1 MPLYAKEP
9 LYTKEW
15 EDQMT
20 GVRNAL
26 CFGVAAIAIAAAT
39 GGTAPVRAA
48 DVIADWA
55 SVTLP
60 TAPELKPVTLDGKTT
75 ALLILDIQAPACT
88 MAERPRCVDAIP
100 KIKALMDRARAAG
113 ALVAYTLP
121 SGKIADASL
130 APHEGEVVEQKPG
143 GPDKFLG
150 SDLDQRLKGRGIKT
164 VIITGTSAQGV
175 GIGTGSASAQRGYNV
190 IYPVDGVASESAFRE
205 VYAAWHMGG
214 GGPPVTT
221 KWVTVTRS
229 DMIKF

>member
-1 MPLYAKEP
+1 MIRIEKTLFAGAG
-9 LYTKEW
+9 TI
-15 EDQMT
+15 
-20 GVRNAL
+20 AL
-26 CFGVAAIAIAAAT
+26 AAAIGAAS
-39 GGTAPVRAA
+39 PLRAA
-48 DVIADWA
+48 DIIADWS
-55 SVTLP
+55 SVSLP
-60 TAPELKPVTLDGKTT
+60 TAPELKPVTLDGATT

-88 MAERPRCVDAIP
+88 MAERPRCVDSIP
-100 KIKALMDRARAAG
+100 KIKALMDRARPAG

-121 SGKIADASL
+121 TGKIADPSL
-130 APHEGEVVEQKPG
+130 APHDGEVVEQKPG

-150 SDLDQRLKGRGIKT
+150 TDLDQRLKARGIKT

-190 IYPVDGVASESAFRE
+190 IYPIDGVSSESAFRE
-205 VYAAWHMGG
+205 MYAAWHMGG

>member
-1 MPLYAKEP
+1 MIRIEKILVV
-9 LYTKEW
+9 T
-15 EDQMT
+15 
-20 GVRNAL
+20 
-26 CFGVAAIAIAAAT
+26 AAVIGFVGA
-39 GGTAPVRAA
+39 TAPVRAG
-48 DVIADWA
+48 DIIAEWS

-60 TAPELKPVTLDGKTT
+60 PPPELKPVTLDGNTT
-75 ALLILDIQAPACT
+75 ALLILDMMKENCGV
-88 MAERPRCVDAIP
+88 RPRCPDTVP
-100 KIKALMDRARAAG
+100 KIKALMGRARAAG

-121 SGKIADASL
+121 GGGEIIDPGI
-130 APHEGEVVEQKPG
+130 APHDGEVVAQKPG

-150 SDLDQRLKGRGIKT
+150 SDLDQRLKARGIKT

-205 VYAAWHMGG
+205 LYAAWHMAG

-221 KWVTVTRS
+221 KWVTVTRT

>member
-1 MPLYAKEP
+1 
-9 LYTKEW
+9 
-15 EDQMT
+15 MT
-20 GVRNAL
+20 RIGKAL
-26 CFGVAAIAIAAAT
+26 CFGVAAVALGALMSAS
-39 GGTAPVRAA
+39 PLRAA

-55 SVTLP
+55 GVTLP
-60 TAPELKPVTLDGKTT
+60 PPPELKPVTLDGKTT
-75 ALLILDIQAPACT
+75 ALLVLDIQAPACT

-121 SGKIADASL
+121 TGKIADPSI
-130 APHEGEVVEQKPG
+130 APHDGEVVEQKPG

-150 SDLDQRLKGRGIKT
+150 TDLDQRLKARGIKT

-190 IYPVDGVASESAFRE
+190 IYPIDGVASETAFRE
-205 VYAAWHMGG
+205 AYAAWHMGG

>member
-1 MPLYAKEP
+1 
-9 LYTKEW
+9 
-15 EDQMT
+15 MT
-20 GVRNAL
+20 RIRRTL
-26 CFGVAAIAIAAAT
+26 CFAVAAAALLAAI
-39 GGTAPVRAA
+39 GGPVRAA

-60 TAPELKPVTLDGKTT
+60 PAPELKPVTLDGKTT

-121 SGKIADASL
+121 SGKIADPGL

-150 SDLDQRLKGRGIKT
+150 SDLDQRLKARGIKT

-190 IYPVDGVASESAFRE
+190 IYPVDGVSSESAFRE
-205 VYAAWHMGG
+205 LYAAWHMGG

>member
-1 MPLYAKEP
+1 
-9 LYTKEW
+9 
-15 EDQMT
+15 MT
-20 GVRNAL
+20 RIQKVL
-26 CFGVAAIAIAAAT
+26 FLAAT
-39 GGTAPVRAA
+39 IAVATTIGGASPLRAA
-48 DVIADWA
+48 DILADWS

-60 TAPELKPVTLDGKTT
+60 PAPELKPVTLDGQTT

-88 MAERPRCVDAIP
+88 MAERPRCVDSIA

-121 SGKIADASL
+121 TGKIADPSL
-130 APHEGEVVEQKPG
+130 APHDGEVVEQKPG
-143 GPDKFLG
+143 GPDKYLG
-150 SDLDQRLKGRGIKT
+150 TDLDQRLKARGIKT

-190 IYPVDGVASESAFRE
+190 IYPIDGVSSESPFRE
-205 VYAAWHMGG
+205 LYAAWHMGG

>member
-1 MPLYAKEP
+1 
-9 LYTKEW
+9 
-15 EDQMT
+15 MT
-20 GVRNAL
+20 RKSSYFTAV
-26 CFGVAAIAIAAAT
+26 FVAAAAI
-39 GGTAPVRAA
+39 GGASPLQAA
-48 DVIADWA
+48 DVIADWS

-60 TAPELKPVTLDGKTT
+60 PAPELKPVTLDGSTT

-88 MAERPRCVDAIP
+88 MAERPRCVDSIP

-121 SGKIADASL
+121 TGKIADPGL

-150 SDLDQRLKGRGIKT
+150 TDLDQRLKARGIKT

-190 IYPVDGVASESAFRE
+190 IYPIDGVSSESPFRE
-205 VYAAWHMGG
+205 LYAAWHMGG

>member
-1 MPLYAKEP
+1 
-9 LYTKEW
+9 
-15 EDQMT
+15 MT
-20 GVRNAL
+20 RKSSYFTAV
-26 CFGVAAIAIAAAT
+26 FVAAAAI
-39 GGTAPVRAA
+39 GGASPLQAA
-48 DVIADWA
+48 DVIADWS

-60 TAPELKPVTLDGKTT
+60 PAPELKPVTLDGSTT

-88 MAERPRCVDAIP
+88 MAERPRCVDSIP
-100 KIKALMDRARAAG
+100 KIKGLMDRARAAG

-121 SGKIADASL
+121 TGKIADPGL

-150 SDLDQRLKGRGIKT
+150 TDLDQRLKARGIKT

-190 IYPVDGVASESAFRE
+190 IYPIDGVSSESPFRE
-205 VYAAWHMGG
+205 LYAAWHMGG

>member
-1 MPLYAKEP
+1 VKRMPGYLRFC
-9 LYTKEW
+9 L
-15 EDQMT
+15 
-20 GVRNAL
+20 V
-26 CFGVAAIAIAAAT
+26 AIAFAAAT
-39 GGTAPVRAA
+39 NGMGPALAA
-48 DVIADWA
+48 DIIADWPN
-55 SVTLP
+55 VQLP
-60 TAPELKPVTLDGKTT
+60 PPPELKPVTLDGKTT

-121 SGKIADASL
+121 SGKIADPSI
-130 APHEGEVVEQKPG
+130 APHDGEVVEQKQG

-150 SDLDQRLKGRGIKT
+150 SDLDQRLKDRGIKT

-190 IYPVDGVASESAFRE
+190 IYPIDGVASESAFRE
-205 VYAAWHMGG
+205 LYAAWHMSG
-214 GGPPVTT
+214 GGPPVMT

-229 DMIKF
+229 DLIKF